1 MEEGAK
7 VSEIFYKGSKSK
19 IFSFSGVG
27 VGVWVGVSG
36 WGAGV
41 NDFFSL

>member
-27 VGVWVGVSG
+27 VGVWVGGKWVGG
-36 WGAGV
+36 WCK
-41 NDFFSL
+41 